1 MYMPPAL
8 DTPDV
13 NQINAKLIQTAKLDF
28 MDHLFIHIS
37 RNSKISFRG
46 TSGYYVFWDWFNRDG
61 FKIKFCKCVQKMSAG
76 RSSIESLD
84 TLDFFW

>member
-13 NQINAKLIQTAKLDF
+13 NQINAKLIQTAKQDF

-46 TSGYYVFWDWFNRDG
+46 NIWLLCILGLV
-61 FKIKFCKCVQKMSAG
+61 
-76 RSSIESLD
+76 
-84 TLDFFW
+84 